1 MAKMHGR
8 HTRVYLDGI
17 DISGDFNS
25 FEPGFAADTV
35 EVSGFGDDTK
45 KYAVGLADPQ
55 IRLAGVYNDATNQ
68 AHEVSS
74 ARIGSLVMMNGLWG
88 TLQGQFGAGGSVNLN
103 EYSISSGISAPV
115 TSSTSLSGGAGTAA
129 TGVFEFITTLLS
141 KGTIPTA
148 AHAGYQTNLQSNVG
162 MSGHL
167 QFFSGT
173 GTVRIQSSPDDSV
186 WTDRVDFGL
195 QTAPI
200 GVYGTSAVGTV
211 ATYLR
216 TILVA
221 GTGTAWAGFKRF

>member
-8 HTRVYLDGI
+8 HTRIYLDGF
-17 DISGDFNS
+17 DIGGDFNS

-55 IRLAGVYNDATNQ
+55 IRLAGVYNDATDQ

-88 TLQGQFGAGGSVNLN
+88 TLVGQFGAGGSVNLN
-103 EYSISSGISAPV
+103 EYSVSSGISAAV
-115 TSSTSLSGGAGTAA
+115 TTATSLSGGAGTAA

-141 KGTIPTA
+141 KATIPTDPS
-148 AHAGYQTNLQSNVG
+148 GFQTNTQSNLG

-173 GTVRIQSSPDDSV
+173 GTVRIQSSPDDAA

-200 GVYGTSAVGTV
+200 GVYGTSATGTV
-211 ATYLR
+211 ATFLR

-221 GTGTAWAGFKRF
+221 GTGTAWTGFKRF